1 MSGPSN
7 VLGDPLELCCTDPM
21 TGFYRNGMCTTGPHD
36 HGLHTVCVKGTGEIL
51 EFSRSRGN
59 DLSTPA
65 PHFDF
70 PGLIEGDKW
79 CLCVSRWKEAL
90 DHGVAPQVY
99 LKATHISALE
109 YVDLE
114 DLQAHAVQDEAS

>member
-7 VLGDPLELCCTDPM
+7 VLGEELELCCSDPM

-36 HGLHTVCVKGTGEIL
+36 HGLHTVCIHATKDFL
-51 EFSRSRGN
+51 EFSRARGN

-65 PHFDF
+65 PQYDF
-70 PGLIEGDKW
+70 PGLEEGDKW
-79 CLCVSRWKEAL
+79 CLCVTRWKEAL
-90 DHGVAPQVY
+90 DHGMAPKVY

-109 YVDLE
+109 FVDLK
-114 DLQAHAVQDEAS
+114 DLQAHAAEYEV

>member
-7 VLGDPLELCCTDPM
+7 VLGEKLELCCSDPM
-21 TGFYRNGMCTTGPHD
+21 TGFYRNGMCAIGPDD
-36 HGLHTVCVKGTGEIL
+36 HGLHTVCVRVTDVFL

-65 PHFDF
+65 PQFEF
-70 PGLIEGDKW
+70 PGLVEGDKW
-79 CLCVSRWKEAL
+79 CLCVTRWKEAL

-99 LKATHISALE
+99 LKATHISTLE

-114 DLQAHAVQDEAS
+114 DLQSHAAEDES